1 MSFLVFCVVTAIV
14 EVACYLPTPGS
25 SMNLFGF
32 RYVSRSL
39 GFSMGWLYFYSLGI
53 LVPYEI
59 TAAGLVIDYWNSNV
73 NIAVWITCMIVVIVA
88 LNALPVRFYGET
100 EFWFASTKVIMMI
113 GLLILSVI
121 LFFGGGPSKDRLG
134 FRYWENPGAANTYLA
149 GGDLGRF
156 LALLSTF
163 VLSAF
168 PFTFAPELMIVTA
181 GEMQSPRR
189 NLPIAARRYIYRL
202 VFFYLGS
209 VLAIGVICPSN
220 DPALTDGGAGAGSS
234 AFVVGIRNAG
244 ISVLDSIVSLTV
256 RCLQRKLTVA
266 DQWWHYP
273 LCMVIGQLFPLPLQP
288 VSLFSRTLRERP
300 TYIQEMYQIWCP
312 IYGCWLLVSI
322 LRARIPERR
331 KFWRRCLQLV

>member
-1 MSFLVFCVVTAIV
+1 
-14 EVACYLPTPGS
+14 
-25 SMNLFGF
+25 MNLFGF

-59 TAAGLVIDYWNSNV
+59 TAAGLVIEYWGSDI
-73 NIAVWITCMIVVIVA
+73 NIAVWISIMIVVIVG
-88 LNALPVRFYGET
+88 LNALPVKFYGET

-113 GLLILSVI
+113 GLLILSVV

-168 PFTFAPELMIVTA
+168 PFTFAPELLIVTA
-181 GEMQSPRR
+181 GEMHSPRR

-244 ISVLDSIVSLTV
+244 IGILDSIVSFEASLFVTNANRPRLMV
-256 RCLQRKLTVA
+256 ASSSPRGHQATPSSTSPAGPSILSHFPAMLQRYLRNVPNLACLT
-266 DQWWHYP
+266 WP
-273 LCMVIGQLFPLPLQP
+273 LAA
-288 VSLFSRTLRERP
+288 
-300 TYIQEMYQIWCP
+300 
-312 IYGCWLLVSI
+312 LLCFAG
-322 LRARIPERR
+322 L
-331 KFWRRCLQLV
+331 LT